1 VTISRTQAI
10 LLGAAA
16 LLVLIVGIA
25 VGSRCTTPVVEHN
38 LIVTGIDAGPG
49 ERLIEQRLDGA
60 VQAQVALIGQIEEK
74 FEEDMAAFD
83 EDQRVRYE
91 RLREGSLEDAAR
103 YLSEW
108 NRRRRS
114 ASGIGSEREP

>member
-16 LLVLIVGIA
+16 LLTLIVGIA
-25 VGSRCTTPVVEHN
+25 VGSRCTTPVVEHD

-74 FEEDMAAFD
+74 FEADMAAFD
-83 EDQRVRYE
+83 AAQREEYE
-91 RLREGSLEDAAR
+91 RLRGGDDLEAAAQF
-103 YLSEW
+103 LSDW
-108 NRRRRS
+108 NRRRRD
-114 ASGIGSEREP
+114 GGR